1 MNCHTA
7 RALPEKDHCGLKG
20 WAIGHGPESE
30 LGLRVQLIC
39 RKQNRTPA
47 QLMPGAKAQSDCWES
62 VVAKKERKKKKSI
75 NAHIRDA

>member
-7 RALPEKDHCGLKG
+7 RALPQKDHCGLKC

-39 RKQNRTPA
+39 RKQNHTPA

-62 VVAKKERKKKKSI
+62 VVAKKKKKKSI